1 MAGHLTQG
9 SRNIDMPEEKKGSM
23 EDRTADSEGQLYWRP
38 LFFLHGENHQGGSQE
53 EQGPWE
59 ISYTKMGATKRH
71 HGTGRGNRKTPFSQ
85 LPLRPLTS
93 IQGSHPTACGQNTSE
108 SRTWPLGI
116 SKETAD
122 RAGNRIDR
130 TPPQPQTLWQTRF
143 MSTAGVSHTDQSPV
157 CSGLNPFTG

>member
-71 HGTGRGNRKTPFSQ
+71 HGTGRLPSVNFLSGPSPASRGLTPQHVARTQVSQ
-85 LPLRPLTS
+85 GHGLWELARRQLT
-93 IQGSHPTACGQNTSE
+93 G
-108 SRTWPLGI
+108 L
-116 SKETAD
+116 ETE
-122 RAGNRIDR
+122 
-130 TPPQPQTLWQTRF
+130 
-143 MSTAGVSHTDQSPV
+143 
-157 CSGLNPFTG
+157 